1 MRTTVELPAELFRAA
16 KARAAA
22 RGETLRQFLARAVAH
37 ELGNVSA
44 PAKGTRVELPVVG
57 SKHPGSVEI
66 TNDRIEEVLA
76 TEDAEN
82 ASVR

>member
-1 MRTTVELPAELFRAA
+1 VRTTVELPAELLRAA

-37 ELGNVSA
+37 ELGNMAA
-44 PAKGTRVELPVVG
+44 PATGTRVKLPLVG
-57 SKHPGSVEI
+57 SRQTGSVDI

-76 TEDAEN
+76 AEDAEN
-82 ASVR
+82 ASIR